1 MAAGYGI
8 ALTINGSL
16 SSMLYFFIAAVLVII
31 GSYLLFVS
39 LSIAVLK
46 FLKKNKKY
54 YYKDKHFLSISG
66 ILHRMKT
73 NGIGLA
79 SIAVLCT
86 GIIITLSVTLSIN
99 SSMSDIVSKTM
110 KKDYQAAILGTFG
123 PSTEY
128 SKIKDAKNQV
138 ANFIE
143 ETGTKK
149 DKVESVTVG
158 ESLSVFERKQGSALL
173 ATDNQSLKS
182 IDVGITT
189 LDSYNKE
196 NGTSYKLEKNHI
208 LVASNRTALLQI
220 NSLTFAGKKYSITK
234 VKNTIPA
241 NVGIEAYA
249 IVVPDYK
256 TLTEAARYYVN
267 VNSATGKKILPYITI
282 SGTWNVKNPSS
293 EYAKKLKVKANN
305 RGLVIESKEEFR
317 KQTYELN
324 GGFLFLGV
332 LIGCI
337 FLIGTLL
344 ITYYKQ
350 VSEGFEDRQ
359 KYQIMKKVGLPDK
372 LIKQTASNQIVWMFF
387 IPLIVALVHSLV
399 ASKIVYQLLGLF
411 GVHSYLKYISEM
423 AIIIGSFAIIYL
435 IIFKLTS
442 NVYYKIVR

>member
-1 MAAGYGI
+1 M
-8 ALTINGSL
+8 
-16 SSMLYFFIAAVLVII
+16 
-31 GSYLLFVS
+31 
-39 LSIAVLK
+39 
-46 FLKKNKKY
+46 
-54 YYKDKHFLSISG
+54 
-66 ILHRMKT
+66 
-73 NGIGLA
+73 
-79 SIAVLCT
+79 
-86 GIIITLSVTLSIN
+86 
-99 SSMSDIVSKTM
+99 
-110 KKDYQAAILGTFG
+110 GTFG
-123 PSTEY
+123 SSTEY

-158 ESLSVFERKQGSALL
+158 ESLSVFGRKQGSALL

-305 RGLVIESKEEFR
+305 RELVIESKEE
-317 KQTYELN
+317 
-324 GGFLFLGV
+324 LGHADDDFV
-332 LIGCI
+332 
-337 FLIGTLL
+337 
-344 ITYYKQ
+344 
-350 VSEGFEDRQ
+350 
-359 KYQIMKKVGLPDK
+359 
-372 LIKQTASNQIVWMFF
+372 
-387 IPLIVALVHSLV
+387 
-399 ASKIVYQLLGLF
+399 
-411 GVHSYLKYISEM
+411 
-423 AIIIGSFAIIYL
+423 
-435 IIFKLTS
+435 
-442 NVYYKIVR
+442 